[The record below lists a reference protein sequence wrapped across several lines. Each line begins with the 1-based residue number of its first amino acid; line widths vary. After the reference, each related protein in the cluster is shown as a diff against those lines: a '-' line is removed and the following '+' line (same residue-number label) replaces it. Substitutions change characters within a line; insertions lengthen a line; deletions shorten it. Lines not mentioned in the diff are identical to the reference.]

1 MMDGTLYS
9 MDATTVSMIVPDLQI
24 PLHDRGFVEK
34 LISVAEYVKP
44 DKLAFIGDL
53 TDSTEVGRWVKG
65 RYGEY
70 SGKLQ
75 AAFDETAQILAAFR
89 AAVGD
94 ACDMYLVD
102 SNHDERTKKY
112 IDENAPALSS
122 LRSLDFATLAGLDQ
136 ASVSYVQGPY
146 PISRDTFLVHGHE
159 RASSSVPGKYGLD
172 RAADYNGNVIYGH
185 THTPLLVT
193 TSVGFGEFR
202 DQRWAMNVGHGM
214 DISKA
219 GYLTDKYATWN
230 QAFGLVH
237 DDGWFTY
244 PELIVAQGGR
254 FSFDGKIW

>member
-112 IDENAPALSS
+112 IDENAP
-122 LRSLDFATLAGLDQ
+122 
-136 ASVSYVQGPY
+136 
-146 PISRDTFLVHGHE
+146 
-159 RASSSVPGKYGLD
+159 
-172 RAADYNGNVIYGH
+172 
-185 THTPLLVT
+185 
-193 TSVGFGEFR
+193 
-202 DQRWAMNVGHGM
+202 
-214 DISKA
+214 
-219 GYLTDKYATWN
+219 
-230 QAFGLVH
+230 
-237 DDGWFTY
+237 
-244 PELIVAQGGR
+244 
-254 FSFDGKIW
+254 